1 MFFGA
6 APTPLFN
13 HDMLVSAEVWTCV
26 SFLCHYE
33 FQLFIRPWWAP
44 CSDCV
49 RRQPTADWFWVTRPV
64 PPPAPSFPSHEK
76 LCCVMVKWSALRARG
91 FHNQGNLDAAG
102 KHFSLCL
109 IYKWAVRRERSTLS
123 HEASASRLRWITSR
137 SEKTHSSSDQEIAAL
152 QNNYA

>member
-13 HDMLVSAEVWTCV
+13 HDMLVCVSAEVWTCV

-33 FQLFIRPWWAP
+33 FQLFIRPWWAQ

-49 RRQPTADWFWVTRPV
+49 RRQPTADWLWVTRAPR
-64 PPPAPSFPSHEK
+64 PLPAPQVSRHMKSYAVWTLSEA
-76 LCCVMVKWSALRARG
+76 LSARR

-102 KHFSLCL
+102 KHFSLCF
-109 IYKWAVRRERSTLS
+109 IYKWAVRRERSTLI

-137 SEKTHSSSDQEIAAL
+137 SEKLIVHLVRRCRFAK
-152 QNNYA
+152 